1 MNLFKNGMFKNGL
14 FGGGVFKGLVVKEF
28 REAFRD
34 RRALM
39 AGLFAIVTGPII
51 MAAVFMF
58 QIDQQVDV
66 KDSYIEFVGSERAP
80 ELISYLNARQFKS
93 IEEVPESEAAKWK
106 ERDIVLTIHEGFA
119 QRMNEG
125 RPAKI
130 TIKADYSD
138 KNINSTLR
146 RIEGIIQGY
155 SGQIGSTRLLM
166 RGIDPRITQPI
177 MVNIQS
183 TATPESTSGVIMGM
197 VAMFI
202 MMALFTASMTASIDT
217 SAGERERHSLE
228 LILCQ
233 PISTIK
239 IVLSK
244 VVCVS
249 FYGALAAILTMFTMS
264 FTMAMLPLEQLG
276 ISIIIDPITML
287 FIALM
292 IIPLAYLA
300 GVTQLFFAYR
310 AKSFKEAQSYLSMIL
325 ILPMLVP
332 MAITMMPHKPA
343 WLDYVPLAG
352 QNIIMGDLYKGE
364 NFDVSA
370 FAFTTFSTLAL
381 AIAITLLLAKS
392 LRSEKVV
399 LGLS

>member
-1 MNLFKNGMFKNGL
+1 MSLFNI
-14 FGGGVFKGLVVKEF
+14 GVFKGLVVKEF

-34 RRALM
+34 KRALM
-39 AGLFAIVTGPII
+39 AGVFAIVVGPLI

-58 QIDQQVDV
+58 QISEQVEV
-66 KDSYIEFVGSERAP
+66 KDSYIQYVGTDNAP
-80 ELISYLNARQFKS
+80 ELVSFLETRKFKS
-93 IEEVPESEAAKWK
+93 IDDVPDNEAEKWK
-106 ERDIVLTIHEGFA
+106 EREITLTISDDFSEK
-119 QRMNEG
+119 MNAG
-125 RPAKI
+125 KPATV
-130 TIKADYSD
+130 TIEADYSN
-138 KNINSTLR
+138 KNIQTPLR
-146 RIEGIIQGY
+146 RIETLIQGY
-155 SGQIGSTRLLM
+155 SSQVGATRLLM
-166 RGIDPRITQPI
+166 RGIDPRITAPI
-177 MVNIQS
+177 TVNIQN
-183 TATPESTSGVIMGM
+183 TATPESTSGLIMAM

-239 IVLSK
+239 VVMSK

-249 FYGALAAILTMFTMS
+249 FYGALASILTMFAMS

-276 ISIIIDPITML
+276 ISIIIDPVTMVYIT
-287 FIALM
+287 LM

-300 GVTQLFFAYR
+300 GITQLFFAYQ

-325 ILPMLVP
+325 MLPMFVP
-332 MAITMMPHKPA
+332 MAITMIPHKPA

-364 NFDVSA
+364 SLDLPA
-370 FAFTTFSTLAL
+370 FAFTTCSTLAV
-381 AIAITLLLAKS
+381 AIAMTLLLAKS

>member
-1 MNLFKNGMFKNGL
+1 MNIFNGIL
-14 FGGGVFKGLVVKEF
+14 KGLVVKEF

-34 RRALM
+34 KRALM

-51 MAAVFMF
+51 MAAIFMF
-58 QIDQQVDV
+58 QISEQIDV

-80 ELISYLNARQFKS
+80 ALVSYLNANKLKS
-93 IEEVPESEAAKWK
+93 IENVPASEAEKWK
-106 ERDIVLTIHEGFA
+106 EREIVLTINEGFA
-119 QRMNEG
+119 NNMNAG
-125 RPAKI
+125 KPAVI

-138 KNINSTLR
+138 KNISATLT
-146 RIEGIIQGY
+146 RIEKIIQAY
-155 SGQIGSTRLLM
+155 SGQIGTTRLLM
-166 RGIDPRITQPI
+166 RGIDPRITTPI
-177 MVNIQS
+177 TINIES
-183 TATPESTSGVIMGM
+183 TATPESTSGLIMGM

-239 IVLSK
+239 VVLSK
-244 VVCVS
+244 VICVS
-249 FYGALAAILTMFTMS
+249 FYGALASILTMFAMS
-264 FTMAMLPLEQLG
+264 FTMSMLPLEQLG
-276 ISIIIDPITML
+276 ISIIIDPLTMVFIT
-287 FIALM
+287 LM

-300 GVTQLFFAYR
+300 GVTQLLFAYR

-364 NFDVSA
+364 SLDLAA
-370 FAFTTFSTLAL
+370 FAFTTFTTLAV
-381 AIAITLLLAKS
+381 AIAMTLLLAKS

>member
-1 MNLFKNGMFKNGL
+1 MSI
-14 FGGGVFKGLVVKEF
+14 FKGLVVKEF

-34 RRALM
+34 KRAIM
-39 AGLFAIVTGPII
+39 AALFAIVTGPII
-51 MAAVFMF
+51 MAAVLMF
-58 QIDQQVDV
+58 QLDEQLSV
-66 KDSYIEFVGSERAP
+66 KDSYVEFVGEENAP
-80 ELISYLNARQFKS
+80 ELINYLKAQQFKP

-106 ERDIVLTIHEGFA
+106 EREIVLTISDDFA
-119 QRMNEG
+119 ERLNAG
-125 RPAKI
+125 KPAKI

-138 KNINSTLR
+138 KNLRTTLE
-146 RIEGIIQGY
+146 RIETIINAY
-155 SGQIGSTRLLM
+155 SSQIGTTRLLM

-177 MVNIQS
+177 TIDVQS
-183 TATPESTSGVIMGM
+183 TATPESTSGLLMGL
-197 VAMFI
+197 VGMFI

-233 PISTIK
+233 PVSTVK
-239 IVLSK
+239 VVLSK

-249 FYGALAAILTMFTMS
+249 VYGGIASILTMFTMS
-264 FTMAMLPLEQLG
+264 FTMSMLPMEKLG
-276 ISIIIDPITML
+276 ISIIIDPVTMIYIT
-287 FIALM
+287 LM

-300 GVTQLFFAYR
+300 GIAQLFFAYQ

-325 ILPMLVP
+325 LLPMLVP
-332 MAITMMPHKPA
+332 MAVTIMPHKPA

-364 NFDVSA
+364 SLDIAA
-370 FAFTTFSTLAL
+370 FAFTNISTLAV
-381 AIAITLLLAKS
+381 AVAMTLLLARS

>member
-1 MNLFKNGMFKNGL
+1 MSI
-14 FGGGVFKGLVVKEF
+14 FKGLVVKEF

-34 RRALM
+34 KRAIM
-39 AGLFAIVTGPII
+39 AALFAIVTGPII
-51 MAAVFMF
+51 MAAVLMF
-58 QIDQQVDV
+58 QLDEQLSV
-66 KDSYIEFVGSERAP
+66 KDSYVEFVGEENAP
-80 ELISYLNARQFKS
+80 ELINYLKAQQFKPIS
-93 IEEVPESEAAKWK
+93 EVPESEAAKWK
-106 ERDIVLTIHEGFA
+106 EREIVLTISDDFA
-119 QRMNEG
+119 ERLNAG
-125 RPAKI
+125 KPAKI

-138 KNINSTLR
+138 KNLRTTLE
-146 RIEGIIQGY
+146 RIETIINAY
-155 SGQIGSTRLLM
+155 SSQIGTTRLLM

-177 MVNIQS
+177 TIDVQS
-183 TATPESTSGVIMGM
+183 TATPESTSGLLMGL
-197 VAMFI
+197 VGMFI

-233 PISTIK
+233 PVSTVK
-239 IVLSK
+239 VVLSK

-249 FYGALAAILTMFTMS
+249 VYGGIASILTMFTMS
-264 FTMAMLPLEQLG
+264 FTMSMLPMEKLG
-276 ISIIIDPITML
+276 ISIIIDPVTMIYIT
-287 FIALM
+287 LM

-300 GVTQLFFAYR
+300 GIAQLFFAYQ

-325 ILPMLVP
+325 LLPMLVP
-332 MAITMMPHKPA
+332 MAVTIMPHKPA

-364 NFDVSA
+364 SLDIAA
-370 FAFTTFSTLAL
+370 FAFTNVSTLAV
-381 AIAITLLLAKS
+381 AVAMTLLLARS